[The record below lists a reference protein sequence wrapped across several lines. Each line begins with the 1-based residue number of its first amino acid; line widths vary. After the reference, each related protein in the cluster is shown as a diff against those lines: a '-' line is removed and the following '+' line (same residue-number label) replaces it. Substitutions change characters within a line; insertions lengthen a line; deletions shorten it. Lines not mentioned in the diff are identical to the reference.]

1 MANDSLSSGHVS
13 VNQRHHAASPATVK
27 TLTTHLETAR
37 SWCECLIRHD
47 FSHIEISPP
56 VLRQHLFALAEALEQ
71 AYETGKALSNKDNIL
86 PFAQEN
92 NHE

>member
-13 VNQRHHAASPATVK
+13 VNQRHHVARLSDVK
-27 TLTTHLETAR
+27 TLITRLETAR

-47 FSHIEISPP
+47 FSSIEIAPA

-71 AYETGKALSNKDNIL
+71 AYEAGRTLSNTHKVVPL
-86 PFAQEN
+86 KTGEQS
-92 NHE
+92 

>member
-1 MANDSLSSGHVS
+1 M
-13 VNQRHHAASPATVK
+13 
-27 TLTTHLETAR
+27 
-37 SWCECLIRHD
+37 I

-71 AYETGKALSNKDNIL
+71 AYETGKSLSNKDNIL